1 MAREVKLRDMSIEQ
15 SVKTLLDTG
24 LFERFQDFEWK
35 SKSLKDGAEISKV
48 FIPYSSPQH
57 LVFIDSRFYFYID
70 YLNKYYEDKTRYI
83 ILDFSKK
90 KRPVIAL
97 ENFIEQLSEA
107 HSSSFLFHL
116 DLFL

>member
-1 MAREVKLRDMSIEQ
+1 MKLSDMGIEQ

-24 LFERFQDFEWK
+24 LFQRFQDFKLTEK
-35 SKSLKDGAEISKV
+35 TLQDGPEDSRV

-70 YLNKYYEDKTRYI
+70 YLIRYEDRTKYI

-116 DLFL
+116 DLFV

>member
-1 MAREVKLRDMSIEQ
+1 MKLRDMSIEQ

>member
-1 MAREVKLRDMSIEQ
+1 VRKVKLRDMSIEQ

-24 LFERFQDFEWK
+24 LFQRFQDFEMMAK
-35 SKSLKDGAEISKV
+35 PLKDGTEILGV

-70 YLNKYYEDKTRYI
+70 YLNKYYEDKAKYT

-97 ENFIEQLSEA
+97 ENFIEQLSKV
-107 HSSSFLFHL
+107 HSSRFLFYVE
-116 DLFL
+116 LFL